1 MPPLFPIVTHMEAQA
16 SPPEQAAVA
25 LTISRET
32 RLSRLLLTYIIT
44 GLFFMLL
51 PGTFLGMWNL
61 IAISGRHSA
70 DSVSPAWIQAHGH
83 AQIFGWI
90 GAFILGIGFYSIPK
104 LRRLDPFALSAGWAS
119 WALWTTGV
127 TLRWWTGISEWHWR
141 IAAPFSAALEL
152 AAFLIFLRC
161 VSGHRPEKSGTAT
174 IEKWAL
180 VVIAASMGLLLTLIV
195 NLGAEFW
202 LALHAVSPALPSGFD
217 QRFLVLETWGFLVPF
232 VWGFS
237 AKWLP
242 VFLGLRPVR
251 GGRLLAA
258 VALNF
263 GGVVA
268 ALAGWMIPAVVLLLA
283 GVVVAA
289 HALRLFEPPLG
300 PAKVKGVSA
309 SYPFFIRLAY
319 AWAAVAAVLGIWAAL
334 AENSQGIWGASR
346 HALTVGFLATMVFAV
361 GQRVLPAFSGMRLLF
376 STKLMFAA
384 LALLAVGCLL
394 RVTSEVLAYQA
405 LATRAWAC
413 LPVSAVIE
421 MTAVMLFAINLG
433 VTFARNRPVA

>member
-1 MPPLFPIVTHMEAQA
+1 M
-16 SPPEQAAVA
+16 
-25 LTISRET
+25 
-32 RLSRLLLTYIIT
+32 
-44 GLFFMLL
+44 
-51 PGTFLGMWNL
+51 
-61 IAISGRHSA
+61 
-70 DSVSPAWIQAHGH
+70 
-83 AQIFGWI
+83 
-90 GAFILGIGFYSIPK
+90 
-104 LRRLDPFALSAGWAS
+104 DPFALSAGWAS
-119 WALWTTGV
+119 WALWTAGV

-141 IAAPFSAALEL
+141 IAGPVSAAIEL

-161 VSGHRPEKSGTAT
+161 VSGHRPERSDKA
-174 IEKWAL
+174 IEKWAM

-195 NLGAEFW
+195 NLGAEIW
-202 LALHAVSPALPSGFD
+202 VAMRAAAPALPSGFD
-217 QRFLVLETWGFLVPF
+217 QRFLVLETWGFLAPF

-242 VFLGLRPVR
+242 IFLGLRPVH
-251 GGRLLAA
+251 GGRLLGA

-263 GGVVA
+263 AGVLA
-268 ALAGWMIPAVVLLLA
+268 ALAGWTIPAVVLLFA
-283 GVVVAA
+283 GVAVAA

-319 AWAAVAAVLGIWAAL
+319 VWAGIAAILGIWAAL
-334 AENSQGIWGASR
+334 ARNSQGTWGASR

-384 LALLAVGCLL
+384 LVSLALGCLL
-394 RVTSEVLAYQA
+394 RVGSEVLAYQS
-405 LATRAWAC
+405 LVPMAWTW

-421 MTAVMLFAINLG
+421 MTAVTLFAVNLTL
-433 VTFARNRPVA
+433 TFVRERRA